1 MRRFEH
7 PPGQVWDVVIGRAS
21 WGSLFALFV
30 PVRAAEPVRQTLLHA
45 SSQEAA
51 ETELESLDQHAL
63 AALLDRSTPKDE

>member
-30 PVRAAEPVRQTLLHA
+30 PAHAEPVRQAPLHA

-51 ETELESLDQHAL
+51 EAELDALDQHAL
-63 AALLDRSTPKDE
+63 VALLDRSTPKDE